1 MIEHSW
7 KHGNG
12 CITERFFSVVKAKL
26 AKLISVNI
34 LKMSVTGCGLWLSC
48 REGEEQWVQSVVPG
62 EPDPCS

>member
-1 MIEHSW
+1 METDALP
-7 KHGNG
+7 KD
-12 CITERFFSVVKAKL
+12 FFSVVKAKL

>member
-1 MIEHSW
+1 METDALP
-7 KHGNG
+7 KD
-12 CITERFFSVVKAKL
+12 FFSVVK